1 MWRNYWYLLCTRP
14 SFRYIRWGAAT
25 FLLCWLLFFVL
36 HLIFPLPRQVQY
48 SRMIL
53 AHDGTLLQAYLSP
66 DDKWRMKTELN
77 EITPDL
83 RRAFIN
89 KEDRFFY
96 YHPGVNPFAIVRAL
110 VKNIVRGKI
119 TSGASTIT
127 MQVARLLEPK
137 KRNYTN
143 KLVEI
148 FRALQLEWM
157 YSKEE
162 ILQLYLN
169 MVPYGGN
176 IEGVKAASLL
186 YFGRMPDK
194 LSLAQVVTLTIVPN
208 RPTSLALG
216 KGSSKLLEERNRWLQ
231 TFQEDEIF
239 DREEIADA
247 LREPLQAN
255 REALPSLAPHL
266 GWLIHRTTHP
276 AQANITTSIHTDIQ
290 RKAAEIT
297 ATYAKS
303 MAKIGVHNASVLV
316 VDNHTRQVLA
326 YVGSQDFTDDAH
338 AGQVDG
344 IRAIRSPGSALKPL
358 LYALAFDAGLLTPK
372 TIISDVPIDF
382 NGYAPE
388 NFDQKFNGYVSIT
401 QALAYSLNVPAV
413 KVLHEL
419 GVHRMV
425 KALKSAKFA
434 YISRQEKQLGLSLA
448 LGGCGVSVWEMAGL
462 YAAFANQGKFVPLQ
476 LIPAARDTTAEMI
489 VSPEAAFIV
498 NEILTQ
504 VTRPELPSDYEH
516 NPHVPKIAWKTGT
529 SYGRRDAWS
538 IGYNSR
544 YTIAVWVGNFNG
556 VGSPELTGAGVATP
570 LLFRLFNAIDYNQPI
585 RWFEPPARLQKRSVC
600 IETGL
605 PPSDFCTDLTTD
617 WYVPGV
623 SPALR
628 CEHLKPVFV
637 TPDCSMS
644 YCSHCLPA
652 TGQFGQKR
660 FPNHSPDMIAFLT
673 ASGIRFEQI
682 PPHNPACTK
691 IFDRQPPAIISPAE
705 GRTYLRAD
713 EEGIELL
720 LSCQVANDVSEV
732 FWYVDDKFYR
742 RARPQESVFFKPL
755 PGKRKIAC
763 TDDKGMTT
771 TIEIRVE

>member
-1 MWRNYWYLLCTRP
+1 MLRNYRHLLQNHP
-14 SFRYIRWGAAT
+14 SFHYARWGAIA
-25 FLLCWLLFFVL
+25 FLLCPLLFTGL
-36 HLIFPLPRQVQY
+36 HLAFPLPPQVQY
-48 SRMIL
+48 SRMVL
-53 AHDGTLLQAYLSP
+53 AQDGALLQAYLSP
-66 DDKWRMKTELN
+66 DDKWRMKTELH

-96 YHPGVNPFAIVRAL
+96 YHPGVNPLAIVRAL
-110 VKNIVRGKI
+110 LKNIVRGKT

-137 KRNYTN
+137 KRNYAN

-148 FRALQLEWM
+148 FRALQLEWT

-176 IEGVKAASLL
+176 VEGVKAASLL

-216 KGSSKLLEERNRWLQ
+216 NNSNKLLEERNRWLR
-231 TFQEDEIF
+231 TFLEDGIF
-239 DREEIADA
+239 DREAIADA
-247 LREPLQAN
+247 LREPLQTN
-255 REALPSLAPHL
+255 REALSSLAPHL
-266 GWLIHRTTHP
+266 GRWVHRTRSP
-276 AQANITTSIHTDIQ
+276 SEANITTTIRTDIQ
-290 RKAAEIT
+290 QKAAEIT

-303 MAKIGVHNASVLV
+303 MAKIGVHNAAVLV
-316 VDNHTRQVLA
+316 VDNRTRHVLA
-326 YVGSQDFTDDAH
+326 YIGSQDFADNAH

-358 LYALAFDAGLLTPK
+358 LYAIAFDAGLLTPK
-372 TIISDVPIDF
+372 TIISDIPVDF
-382 NGYAPE
+382 NGYMPE
-388 NFDQKFNGYVSIT
+388 NFDQKFNGYVSVT

-419 GVHRMV
+419 GVNRMI
-425 KALKSAKFA
+425 KALKSARFA
-434 YISRQEKQLGLSLA
+434 YVSRQEKQLGLSLA

-462 YAAFANQGKFVPLQ
+462 YASFANGGKFAPLQ
-476 LIPAARDTTAEMI
+476 FMAAAQDATAETI
-489 VSPEAAFIV
+489 VSPEAAFMV

-504 VTRPELPSDYEH
+504 LTRPELPSDYEH

-538 IGYNSR
+538 IGYNAR
-544 YTIAVWVGNFNG
+544 YTIAVWMGNFSG
-556 VGSPELTGAGVATP
+556 IGSPELTGAGVATP

-585 RWFEPPARLQKRSVC
+585 RWFEPPAGLQKRSVC
-600 IETGL
+600 METGL
-605 PPSDFCTDLTTD
+605 PPSEFCNRLTTD

-628 CEHLKPVFV
+628 CEHLKPVFIA
-637 TPDCSMS
+637 PDGSMS

-652 TGQFGQKR
+652 NGQFGQKR
-660 FPNHSPDMIAFLT
+660 FPNHSPDMVAFLT

-691 IFDRQPPAIISPAE
+691 VFDRQPPAIISPAE
-705 GRTYLRAD
+705 GRTYLRTDAG
-713 EEGIELL
+713 GIELL
-720 LSCQVANDVSEV
+720 LSCQVGNDVSEV

-742 RARPQESVFFKPL
+742 RAHPQESVFFKPL
-755 PGKRKIAC
+755 PGKCKIAC

>member
-1 MWRNYWYLLCTRP
+1 MLCKYWHALQTHPL
-14 SFRYIRWGAAT
+14 FRYVWWIGAA
-25 FLLCWLLFFVL
+25 FLGGWLLFFAL
-36 HLIFPLPRQVQY
+36 HLAFPLPEQPQY

-66 DDKWRMKTELN
+66 DDKWRMKTELH

-96 YHPGVNPFAIVRAL
+96 YHWGVNPLSIARAL
-110 VKNIVRGKI
+110 VKNIIRGKTI
-119 TSGASTIT
+119 SGASTIT

-137 KRNYTN
+137 KRNYAN
-143 KLVEI
+143 KLIEI
-148 FRALQLEWM
+148 FRALQLEWT

-169 MVPYGGN
+169 LVPYGGN
-176 IEGVKAASLL
+176 VEGVKAASLL
-186 YFGRMPDK
+186 YFGRTPDK
-194 LSLAQVVTLTIVPN
+194 LSLAQVVALTIVPN

-216 KGSSKLLEERNRWLQ
+216 RSSHKLLQERNRWLKK
-231 TFQEDEIF
+231 FQQDNIF
-239 DREEIADA
+239 DREAIADA
-247 LREPLQAN
+247 LREPLQIN
-255 REALPSLAPHL
+255 REVLPSLAPHL
-266 GWLIHRTTHP
+266 GWRIHRAMP
-276 AQANITTSIHTDIQ
+276 PKEANITTTIHTDIQ

-297 ATYAKS
+297 TTYTKS
-303 MAKIGVHNASVLV
+303 LSKIGVHNAAVLV
-316 VDNHTRQVLA
+316 VDNRTRQVLA
-326 YVGSQDFTDDAH
+326 YVGSQDFNDDAH

-372 TIISDVPIDF
+372 TIIADVPVDF
-382 NGYAPE
+382 NGYTPE
-388 NFDQKFNGYVSIT
+388 NFDQKFNGYVSVT

-419 GVHRMV
+419 GVNRMV
-425 KALKSAKFA
+425 KALKLADFA

-462 YAAFANQGKFVPLQ
+462 YAAFANQGKFAPLQ
-476 LIPAARDTTAEMI
+476 LIPAVRDTATRVI
-489 VSPEAAFIV
+489 VSPEAAFMV

-538 IGYNSR
+538 IGYNER
-544 YTIAVWVGNFNG
+544 YTIAVWVGNFSG
-556 VGSPELTGAGVATP
+556 IGSPELTGAGVATP

-585 RWFEPPARLQKRSVC
+585 RWFEPPARLQKRAICV
-600 IETGL
+600 ETGL
-605 PPSDFCTDLTTD
+605 PPSEFCSQLTTD
-617 WYVPGV
+617 WYVPGI
-623 SPALR
+623 SPSLR
-628 CEHLKPVFV
+628 CEHLKIVFV
-637 TPDCSMS
+637 ALDGKMS
-644 YCSHCLPA
+644 YCSDCLPA

-660 FPNHSPDMIAFLT
+660 FPNHSPDMVAFLT
-673 ASGIRFEQI
+673 ASGIGFERI

-691 IFDRQPPAIISPAE
+691 VFDRQPPVITSPVQ

-732 FWYVDDKFYR
+732 FWYVDNKFYR

-755 PGKRKIAC
+755 PGERKIAC
-763 TDDKGMTT
+763 TDDKGMTA

>member
-1 MWRNYWYLLCTRP
+1 
-14 SFRYIRWGAAT
+14 
-25 FLLCWLLFFVL
+25 
-36 HLIFPLPRQVQY
+36 
-48 SRMIL
+48 
-53 AHDGTLLQAYLSP
+53 
-66 DDKWRMKTELN
+66 
-77 EITPDL
+77 
-83 RRAFIN
+83 
-89 KEDRFFY
+89 
-96 YHPGVNPFAIVRAL
+96 
-110 VKNIVRGKI
+110 
-119 TSGASTIT
+119 
-127 MQVARLLEPK
+127 
-137 KRNYTN
+137 
-143 KLVEI
+143 
-148 FRALQLEWM
+148 
-157 YSKEE
+157 
-162 ILQLYLN
+162 
-169 MVPYGGN
+169 
-176 IEGVKAASLL
+176 
-186 YFGRMPDK
+186 
-194 LSLAQVVTLTIVPN
+194 
-208 RPTSLALG
+208 
-216 KGSSKLLEERNRWLQ
+216 
-231 TFQEDEIF
+231 
-239 DREEIADA
+239 
-247 LREPLQAN
+247 
-255 REALPSLAPHL
+255 
-266 GWLIHRTTHP
+266 
-276 AQANITTSIHTDIQ
+276 
-290 RKAAEIT
+290 
-297 ATYAKS
+297 

>member
-1 MWRNYWYLLCTRP
+1 MLRNYRYLLQNHP
-14 SFRYIRWGAAT
+14 SFRYARWGAIV
-25 FLLCWLLFFVL
+25 FLLCLLLFTGL
-36 HLIFPLPRQVQY
+36 HLAFPLPPQVQY
-48 SRMIL
+48 SRMVL
-53 AHDGTLLQAYLSP
+53 AQDGTLLQAYLSP
-66 DDKWRMKTELN
+66 DDKWRMKTELH

-96 YHPGVNPFAIVRAL
+96 YHPGVNPLAIVRAL
-110 VKNIVRGKI
+110 LKNIVRGKT

-137 KRNYTN
+137 KRSYAN

-148 FRALQLEWM
+148 FRALQLEWT

-176 IEGVKAASLL
+176 VEGVKAASLL

-216 KGSSKLLEERNRWLQ
+216 SNSDKLLEERNRWLQ
-231 TFQEDEIF
+231 TFQEDGIF
-239 DREEIADA
+239 DREAIADA
-247 LREPLQAN
+247 LREPLQTN

-266 GWLIHRTTHP
+266 GRWVHRTRSP
-276 AQANITTSIHTDIQ
+276 SEANITTTIRTDIQ

-303 MAKIGVHNASVLV
+303 MAKIGVHNAAVLV
-316 VDNHTRQVLA
+316 VDNRTRHVLA
-326 YVGSQDFTDDAH
+326 YIGSQDFADNAH

-358 LYALAFDAGLLTPK
+358 LYAVAFDAGLLTPK
-372 TIISDVPIDF
+372 TIISDVPVDF
-382 NGYAPE
+382 NGYTPE
-388 NFDQKFNGYVSIT
+388 NFDQKFNGYVSVT

-413 KVLHEL
+413 KILHEL
-419 GVHRMV
+419 GVNRMI
-425 KALKSAKFA
+425 KALKSAQFA
-434 YISRQEKQLGLSLA
+434 YVSRQEKQLGLSLA

-462 YAAFANQGKFVPLQ
+462 YASFANGGKFAPLQ
-476 LIPAARDTTAEMI
+476 FMAATQDATAETI
-489 VSPEAAFIV
+489 VSPEAAFMV

-538 IGYNSR
+538 IGYNAR
-544 YTIAVWVGNFNG
+544 YTIAVWMGNFSG
-556 VGSPELTGAGVATP
+556 IGSPELTGAGVATP

-585 RWFEPPARLQKRSVC
+585 RWFEPPAGLQKRSVC
-600 IETGL
+600 METGL
-605 PPSDFCTDLTTD
+605 PPSEFCNRLTTD

-628 CEHLKPVFV
+628 CEHLKPVFT
-637 TPDCSMS
+637 TPDGSMS

-652 TGQFGQKR
+652 NGQFGQKR
-660 FPNHSPDMIAFLT
+660 FPNHSPDMVAFLT

-691 IFDRQPPAIISPAE
+691 VFDRQPPAIISPAE
-705 GRTYLRAD
+705 GRTYLRTDAD
-713 EEGIELL
+713 GIELL

>member
-1 MWRNYWYLLCTRP
+1 MLHNYRHLLQNHP
-14 SFRYIRWGAAT
+14 WLRYTRWGAIA
-25 FLLCWLLFFVL
+25 FLLCLLLFTSL
-36 HLIFPLPRQVQY
+36 HLAFPLPPQVQY
-48 SRMIL
+48 SRMVL
-53 AHDGTLLQAYLSP
+53 AQDGTLLQAYLSP
-66 DDKWRMKTELN
+66 DDKWRMKTELH

-96 YHPGVNPFAIVRAL
+96 YHPGVNPLAIVRAL
-110 VKNIVRGKI
+110 LKNIVRGKT

-137 KRNYTN
+137 KRSYAN

-148 FRALQLEWM
+148 FRALQLEWT

-176 IEGVKAASLL
+176 VEGVKAASLL

-216 KGSSKLLEERNRWLQ
+216 SNSEKLLEERNRWLQ
-231 TFQEDEIF
+231 TFLEDGIF
-239 DREEIADA
+239 DREAIADA
-247 LREPLQAN
+247 LREPLQTH
-255 REALPSLAPHL
+255 REVLPSLAPHL
-266 GWLIHRTTHP
+266 GRWLHRTCSP
-276 AQANITTSIHTDIQ
+276 SEANITTTIRTDIQ

-297 ATYAKS
+297 ATYAKGMS
-303 MAKIGVHNASVLV
+303 KIGVHNAAVLV
-316 VDNHTRQVLA
+316 VDNRTRHVLA
-326 YVGSQDFTDDAH
+326 YIGSQDFADNAH

-358 LYALAFDAGLLTPK
+358 LYAIAFDAGLLTPK
-372 TIISDVPIDF
+372 TIISDVPVDF
-382 NGYAPE
+382 NGYTPE
-388 NFDQKFNGYVSIT
+388 NFDQKFNGYVSVT

-419 GVHRMV
+419 GVNRMI
-425 KALKSAKFA
+425 KALKSAQFA

-462 YAAFANQGKFVPLQ
+462 YASFANGGKFAPLQ
-476 LIPAARDTTAEMI
+476 FIAAAQDATAETI
-489 VSPEAAFIV
+489 VSPEAAFMV

-538 IGYNSR
+538 IGYNAR
-544 YTIAVWVGNFNG
+544 YTIAVWMGNFSG
-556 VGSPELTGAGVATP
+556 IGSPELTGAGVATP

-585 RWFEPPARLQKRSVC
+585 RWFEPPEGLQKRSVC
-600 IETGL
+600 METGL
-605 PPSDFCTDLTTD
+605 PPSEFCNRLTTD

-628 CEHLKPVFV
+628 CEHLKPVFIA
-637 TPDCSMS
+637 PDGSMS

-652 TGQFGQKR
+652 NGQFGQKR
-660 FPNHSPDMIAFLT
+660 FPNHSPDMVAFLT
-673 ASGIRFEQI
+673 ASGVRFEQI

-691 IFDRQPPAIISPAE
+691 VFDRQPPAIISPAE
-705 GRTYLRAD
+705 GRTYLRTDAD
-713 EEGIELL
+713 GIELL